1 MVGMEGMPCID
12 NVFWARD
19 IPFPVPILSA
29 VAILWRGKFCLES
42 ITLPM
47 PDKAR
52 ILEDEAELCRYLELE
67 DGGGGGWSNWLV
79 PRRLV
84 RLPYTPTLLSNPI
97 PVL

>member
-1 MVGMEGMPCID
+1 MPCID

-29 VAILWRGKFCLES
+29 VAILCRGKFCLES

-52 ILEDEAELCRYLELE
+52 MLEDEAELWRYLELE
-67 DGGGGGWSNWLV
+67 AGGCVSTWV

-84 RLPYTPTLLSNPI
+84 LLPYTPVLLSSPI